1 MSNQFSGRQS
11 DNRPRSGDQNDS
23 EQLRQKVSGGET
35 RSQITE
41 GIAEHNEYCKE
52 GRFGSG
58 LHNRQPYERTSRQP
72 ARQRRGYHRPAW
84 KLRAPC
90 GRGSRAKRAS
100 IGRTCPRRRGP
111 DGRLRGRPSRPISRR
126 AFPFSVQLYASAA
139 SSRIWPCCARRLFC
153 TAHAQEHCA
162 SAPVVAR
169 TRAVSYGR
177 VPWRMSS

>member
-11 DNRPRSGDQNDS
+11 DNRPGSGDQNDG
-23 EQLRQKVSGGET
+23 EQLRKRFRRRDPLPNNRRAT
-35 RSQITE
+35 
-41 GIAEHNEYCKE
+41 EHNEYCKE

-58 LHNRQPYERTSRQP
+58 LHNRQPYERASRQP

-139 SSRIWPCCARRLFC
+139 GSCIWPCCARGLFC

-169 TRAVSYGR
+169 TKAVSNGR
-177 VPWRMSS
+177 VLWRMSS